1 MYYYYCLYQNP
12 PNFLVQ
18 AELSTYVTLAAIVLP
33 DEDLPESNSMIGEL
47 VDLGIG
53 NSVTSSE
60 TSQRSLS
67 PDILAQRYIIIFY
80 FSKVTNYKFN

>member
-1 MYYYYCLYQNP
+1 
-12 PNFLVQ
+12 LVQ
-18 AELSTYVTLAAIVLP
+18 AELSTYVTQAAIVLP
-33 DEDLPESNSMIGEL
+33 DEDPPEMNSVIGEL

-67 PDILAQRYIIIFY
+67 PDLLTQKYVIFNLIKQISIY
-80 FSKVTNYKFN
+80 

>member
-1 MYYYYCLYQNP
+1 M
-12 PNFLVQ
+12 VQ
-18 AELSTYVTLAAIVLP
+18 AELSTYVTQAAIVLP
-33 DEDLPESNSMIGEL
+33 DEDPSESNSMIGEL

-67 PDILAQRYIIIFY
+67 PDLLTQRYNILFFLVKINGLYI
-80 FSKVTNYKFN
+80 NYISLCMNWFT

>member
-1 MYYYYCLYQNP
+1 MIQFLTIFIIYQNP

-18 AELSTYVTLAAIVLP
+18 AELSTYVTQAAIVLP
-33 DEDLPESNSMIGEL
+33 EEDPPESQSIVGEL

-67 PDILAQRYIIIFY
+67 PDILAQRLYLIY
-80 FSKVTNYKFN
+80 CT

>member
-1 MYYYYCLYQNP
+1 M
-12 PNFLVQ
+12 VQ
-18 AELSTYVTLAAIVLP
+18 AELSTYVTQAAIVLP
-33 DEDLPESNSMIGEL
+33 DEDPPEMNMIGEL

-67 PDILAQRYIIIFY
+67 PDLLTQRYVIFDKY
-80 FSKVTNYKFN
+80 LI

>member
-1 MYYYYCLYQNP
+1 
-12 PNFLVQ
+12 LVQ
-18 AELSTYVTLAAIVLP
+18 AELSTYVTQAAIVLP
-33 DEDLPESNSMIGEL
+33 DEDPSEGNSMIGEL

-67 PDILAQRYIIIFY
+67 PDLLTQRYIILFFLVKINGLNINFISLCMY
-80 FSKVTNYKFN
+80 WFT

>member
-1 MYYYYCLYQNP
+1 MNWIINVFIIYQHP

-18 AELSTYVTLAAIVLP
+18 AELSTYVTQAAIVLP
-33 DEDLPESNSMIGEL
+33 DEDPPESVVGEL

-67 PDILAQRYIIIFY
+67 PDLLIQRYIEAFLI
-80 FSKVTNYKFN
+80 KH

>member
-1 MYYYYCLYQNP
+1 
-12 PNFLVQ
+12 VQ
-18 AELSTYVTLAAIVLP
+18 AELSTYVTQAAIILP
-33 DEDLPESNSMIGEL
+33 DEDLTENNSMIGEL

-67 PDILAQRYIIIFY
+67 PDLLTQRYIILFI
-80 FSKVTNYKFN
+80 FSKNK